1 MFLRLDYLDP
11 DEIELGRQ
19 FAAIVPNLWLASG
32 GLGPLPDSTQ
42 HDGYLLP
49 EHSPFGVLLRD
60 SAFRRFVA
68 ALEVRPDIT
77 HVWLVTDSERAF
89 ADMRAALPVDYSVGM
104 LYRDYLR
111 NFAINTVRNG

>member
-1 MFLRLDYLDP
+1 
-11 DEIELGRQ
+11 
-19 FAAIVPNLWLASG
+19 
-32 GLGPLPDSTQ
+32 
-42 HDGYLLP
+42 
-49 EHSPFGVLLRD
+49 
-60 SAFRRFVA
+60 VA